1 MTRIFKNKLTKMYFL
16 HIMGNSML
24 LFRMEVLSQIAH
36 IVFLLILITKY
47 GEKEV
52 KDDEN
57 DIPAKKETAF

>member
-1 MTRIFKNKLTKMYFL
+1 
-16 HIMGNSML
+16 ML

-57 DIPAKKETAF
+57 DIPAKKETAFKGSWFS